1 MVSELVIVNPRKKSR
16 RATSK
21 TRKVNKMATR
31 RRTTTKRKAPKRR
44 RTTTK
49 RRAPARRKTTRR
61 KSTRRSTTKRRSTAA
76 RRSAA
81 ARKAAK
87 TRAANKRRRSLA
99 AKKAAATRRRKT
111 SRRKTSRRKTTKR
124 RKSPSRRRT
133 TRRKTSRRKSPA
145 RRRTTRRKTSKRR
158 GTARRRRV
166 ARRSTTRSRK
176 MSMKNVYNH
185 IKSNMTAFES
195 IAALS
200 IGLIASVRLPAMAE
214 NLLSRAGLSIS
225 LTDKAWK
232 APLAGGVL
240 TGALG
245 YALYSFGVVNMTT
258 ANTIALAGAAV
269 TMLNLANGY
278 FGLPL
283 PGIALQA
290 GTSGYHSF
298 GFLAGDTL
306 PDSGNVIAFGGL
318 SGMHDAEMVPM
329 TGMHSDMGRVVN
341 VF

>member
-1 MVSELVIVNPRKKSR
+1 
-16 RATSK
+16 
-21 TRKVNKMATR
+21 
-31 RRTTTKRKAPKRR
+31 
-44 RTTTK
+44 
-49 RRAPARRKTTRR
+49 
-61 KSTRRSTTKRRSTAA
+61 
-76 RRSAA
+76 
-81 ARKAAK
+81 
-87 TRAANKRRRSLA
+87 
-99 AKKAAATRRRKT
+99 
-111 SRRKTSRRKTTKR
+111 
-124 RKSPSRRRT
+124 
-133 TRRKTSRRKSPA
+133 
-145 RRRTTRRKTSKRR
+145 
-158 GTARRRRV
+158 
-166 ARRSTTRSRK
+166 
-176 MSMKNVYNH
+176 MKNVYNH

-214 NLLSRAGLSIS
+214 NLLSRAGLTLS
-225 LTDKAWK
+225 LTDAKWK

-245 YALYSFGVVNMTT
+245 YALYSFGIVNMTT

-278 FGLPL
+278 LGLPV
-283 PGIALQA
+283 PGIALQ
-290 GTSGYHSF
+290 GSSGYHSF

>member
-31 RRTTTKRKAPKRR
+31 RRTTTKRKAP
-44 RTTTK
+44 
-49 RRAPARRKTTRR
+49 TR
-61 KSTRRSTTKRRSTAA
+61 RRSTTKRRSTAA

-111 SRRKTSRRKTTKR
+111 SRRKTTKR

-145 RRRTTRRKTSKRR
+145 RRKTSKRR

-214 NLLSRAGLSIS
+214 SLLSRAGLNIS
-225 LTDKAWK
+225 LTDKTWK

-283 PGIALQA
+283 PGVALQ
-290 GTSGYHSF
+290 GSSGYHSF

>member
-1 MVSELVIVNPRKKSR
+1 
-16 RATSK
+16 
-21 TRKVNKMATR
+21 
-31 RRTTTKRKAPKRR
+31 
-44 RTTTK
+44 
-49 RRAPARRKTTRR
+49 
-61 KSTRRSTTKRRSTAA
+61 
-76 RRSAA
+76 
-81 ARKAAK
+81 
-87 TRAANKRRRSLA
+87 
-99 AKKAAATRRRKT
+99 
-111 SRRKTSRRKTTKR
+111 
-124 RKSPSRRRT
+124 
-133 TRRKTSRRKSPA
+133 
-145 RRRTTRRKTSKRR
+145 
-158 GTARRRRV
+158 
-166 ARRSTTRSRK
+166 
-176 MSMKNVYNH
+176 MKNVYNH

-225 LTDKAWK
+225 LTDKTWK

-245 YALYSFGVVNMTT
+245 YALYSFGIVNMTT

-278 FGLPL
+278 LGLPL
-283 PGIALQA
+283 PGIALQQS
-290 GTSGYHSF
+290 GSSGYSF

-306 PDSGNVIAFGGL
+306 PDSANVIAFGGL
-318 SGMHDAEMVPM
+318 GNAEMVPM

>member
-99 AKKAAATRRRKT
+99 AKKAAATR
-111 SRRKTSRRKTTKR
+111 RRKTSRRKTTKR

>member
-99 AKKAAATRRRKT
+99 AKKAAATR
-111 SRRKTSRRKTTKR
+111 RRKTSRRKTTKR

-283 PGIALQA
+283 PGVALQA

>member
-1 MVSELVIVNPRKKSR
+1 
-16 RATSK
+16 
-21 TRKVNKMATR
+21 
-31 RRTTTKRKAPKRR
+31 
-44 RTTTK
+44 
-49 RRAPARRKTTRR
+49 
-61 KSTRRSTTKRRSTAA
+61 
-76 RRSAA
+76 
-81 ARKAAK
+81 
-87 TRAANKRRRSLA
+87 
-99 AKKAAATRRRKT
+99 
-111 SRRKTSRRKTTKR
+111 
-124 RKSPSRRRT
+124 
-133 TRRKTSRRKSPA
+133 
-145 RRRTTRRKTSKRR
+145 
-158 GTARRRRV
+158 
-166 ARRSTTRSRK
+166 
-176 MSMKNVYNH
+176 MKNVYNH

-214 NLLSRAGLSIS
+214 NLLSRAGLTFS

-283 PGIALQA
+283 PGVALQA